1 MITDHP
7 EARCCASKH
16 PGTSNADWF
25 VADMGPEDI
34 CEMTTAIDE
43 DGEAGDFFVHD
54 LPGELANFGLARD
67 LIVLI

>member
-1 MITDHP
+1 
-7 EARCCASKH
+7 
-16 PGTSNADWF
+16 
-25 VADMGPEDI
+25 MGPADI
-34 CEMTTAIDE
+34 GEMTTAIDE